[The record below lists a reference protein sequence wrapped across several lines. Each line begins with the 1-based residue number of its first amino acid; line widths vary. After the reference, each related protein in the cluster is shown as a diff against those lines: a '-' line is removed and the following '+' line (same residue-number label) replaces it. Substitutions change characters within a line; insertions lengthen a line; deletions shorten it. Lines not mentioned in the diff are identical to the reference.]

1 MRIDLHIHST
11 ASDGALA
18 PEAVVEAA
26 LAGRLDVIAIAD
38 HDTVAGVVPASAAA
52 DGRLEVIPAVELSST
67 RAGREY
73 HILGYYIDPF
83 SAVLG
88 EFTRAAG
95 RRRQDRM
102 AGMVERLGRMG
113 VLVPFDDV
121 LAEAGEAANVGRPHL
136 ARVLLQRGHV
146 RTFAEAFTRFIG
158 DGGPA
163 FVPVELLSPEG
174 AVALVHAAGGL
185 AVWAHPPVEVLA
197 DEIDGLVQ
205 AGLDGVECYRPRTS
219 PPEIERIRAVARE
232 RGLLL
237 TGGSDWHGEWQGL
250 LGEFAV
256 GEDAVPEIL
265 QRGRIG

>member
-26 LAGRLDVIAIAD
+26 IAGRLDVIAIAD

-52 DGRLEVIPAVELSST
+52 AGRLEVISAIELSAT
-67 RAGREY
+67 HDGREY

-83 SAVLG
+83 SPALA
-88 EFTRAAG
+88 EFTRAAV

-102 AGMVERLGRMG
+102 AGMVERLGRLG
-113 VLVPFDDV
+113 VSVPFDDV
-121 LAEAGEAANVGRPHL
+121 LAQAGEAANVGRPHL
-136 ARVLLQRGHV
+136 ARVLLQHGHV

-163 FVPVELLSPEG
+163 FVPVELLRPED

-185 AVWAHPPVEVLA
+185 AVWAHPAVDALA
-197 DEIDGLVQ
+197 DGLDRLVR
-205 AGLDGVECYRPRTS
+205 AGLDGIECYRPRT
-219 PPEIERIRAVARE
+219 PPTEVERIRALARE
-232 RGLLL
+232 RGRFL
-237 TGGSDWHGEWQGL
+237 TGGSDWHGEWQGP
-250 LGEFAV
+250 LGDFAV
-256 GEDAVPEIL
+256 GEEAVPEIL
-265 QRGRIG
+265 ERGRIR